1 MNRVDVLILG
11 ILREYDMSQTFEDV
25 KTSNAYRLLHP
36 KIVALLISVNHAGA
50 VNGMPAA
57 WVTPLSRNPPLVG
70 ASIAPTRYT
79 YGFLKDSGE
88 FTLNIISKDYVRTI
102 NFLGTVSGRDR
113 DKLRECGLTLRPS
126 RRVRA
131 PHVLEALAVLECTVY
146 KEVEA
151 GDHVL
156 IMGRVVEA
164 YVKQG
169 IFEEVYNPRR
179 AKMLMH
185 LGSSSYTTIVDDVL
199 SP

>member
-1 MNRVDVLILG
+1 
-11 ILREYDMSQTFEDV
+11 MSGEFEHV
-25 KTSNAYRLLHP
+25 RLSEAYRLLHP
-36 KIVALLISVNHAGA
+36 KIANLLISINRAGA
-50 VNGMPAA
+50 VNGMIAA

-70 ASIAPTRYT
+70 ASIAPSRYT

-88 FTLNIISKDYVRTI
+88 FTLNVMSRDHLSEVH
-102 NFLGTVSGRDR
+102 FLGTVSGRDR
-113 DKLRECGLTLRPS
+113 EKLRECGLTLRES

-151 GDHVL
+151 GDHVFF
-156 IMGRVVEA
+156 MGRVVDA
-164 YVKQG
+164 YVKPG
-169 IFEEVYNPRR
+169 LFDEVYNTRR

-185 LGSSSYTTIVDDVL
+185 LGSTSYTTIIDEVL